1 MYPAAND
8 GVSIQN
14 DFCHWHFNGHL
25 FNARNAMKNLWDQA
39 EAAKCKS
46 DLELRVYSSRLL
58 GRDDALVLHGGG
70 NTSVKLREKNVVG
83 EDEEMLYVKGS
94 GWDLETIEVNGFAPV
109 RMAHLLKLAQL
120 ETLSDPQMVS
130 ELAAN
135 VTRAGAPAPSVETI
149 LHAVIP
155 HKFVDHTHADALLAI
170 TNTDDGE
177 ARVRE
182 IYGEDVIIVPYVM
195 PGFELARVCAERIRA
210 DLRPQTIGMVLLKH
224 GLFSF
229 GGTAEESYM
238 RMISLVER
246 AENYLKKHGAWE
258 VAPLNE
264 IGPIRPIGPIL
275 AALRHDIANTAGFP
289 VVMTTAS
296 DPKSVAFARASNVQE
311 ISQRGPATPDHI
323 LRTKRLPMLGR
334 DVKQYA
340 AAYREYFARNAP
352 HAKEPKTMLDPAPR
366 VILDPEFGLTTVG
379 RTAREAA
386 IARDLYSHTIDV
398 IMRAEKL
405 GGYRALS
412 EEELFEF
419 EYWDLEQAKLRR
431 VGRPAMFAGE
441 IACVT
446 GAASGIGKAC
456 VEALLKRGAAVVGLD
471 LAEQGGE
478 RPDYLGLR
486 CDVTS
491 EDAIADALE
500 KAVRDF
506 GGLDMLILNAGIF
519 PAGTPVESLD
529 AAEWRRVFA
538 VNLDANL
545 TLLRECYPLLKLAP
559 RGGRVVVIGSK
570 NVAAPG
576 PGAAA
581 YSASKAALT
590 QLARVVALEWGAAGI
605 RVNTLHP
612 NAVFDTGIWTDD
624 VLKARAASYGMS
636 VEEYKRNNVL
646 RTEVRRSD
654 VGELAAELCG
664 PIFAKTTGAQIPVDG
679 GNERVI

>member
-1 MYPAAND
+1 
-8 GVSIQN
+8 
-14 DFCHWHFNGHL
+14 
-25 FNARNAMKNLWDQA
+25 MKNLWDPA
-39 EAAKCKS
+39 EAAKCKT
-46 DLELRVYSSRLL
+46 DLDLRVYTSRLL
-58 GRDDALVLHGGG
+58 GRDDTLVLHGGG
-70 NTSVKLREKNVVG
+70 NTSVKVREQNILG
-83 EDEEMLYVKGS
+83 DEEEILYVKGS
-94 GWDLETIEVNGFAPV
+94 GWDLETIEAAGFTPV
-109 RMAHLLKLAQL
+109 RMAHLLKLARL

-135 VTRAGAPAPSVETI
+135 VTRPGAPAPSVETI

-155 HKFVDHTHADALLAI
+155 HKFVDHTHADALIAI
-170 TNTDDGE
+170 TNTEDGE

-182 IYGEDVIIVPYVM
+182 IYGEDVLVVPYVM
-195 PGFELARVCAERIRA
+195 PGFELARACAKQIEAELKPSTKGI
-210 DLRPQTIGMVLLKH
+210 VLLKH
-224 GLFSF
+224 GVFSF
-229 GGTAEESYM
+229 GETAEESYT

-246 AENYLKKHGAWE
+246 AESYLKKKGAWDISL
-258 VAPLNE
+258 PPN
-264 IGPIRPIGPIL
+264 IGPIGRIGPML
-275 AALRHDIANTAGFP
+275 AALRQQIARCAGFP
-289 VVMTTAS
+289 VVLSTS
-296 DPKSVAFARASNVQE
+296 PDPKALAFARSPNVHE

-323 LRTKRLPMLGR
+323 LRTKRLPLLGR
-334 DVKQYA
+334 DVEQYA
-340 AAYREYFARNAP
+340 ASYREYFTRNAP
-352 HAKEPKTMLDPAPR
+352 HAREPKTMLDPAPR
-366 VILDPEFGLTTVG
+366 VVLDPEFGLATVG
-379 RTAREAA
+379 RTAKDAA

-398 IMRAEKL
+398 IKRAETL

-431 VGRPAMFAGE
+431 AGKPAMFAGE

-471 LAEQGGE
+471 VDAQSEE
-478 RPDYLGLR
+478 RADFLGLR

-491 EDAIADALE
+491 ADAISEAIE
-500 KAVRDF
+500 KTVRAF
-506 GGLDMLILNAGIF
+506 GGLDMLILNAGVF
-519 PAGTPVESLD
+519 PASAPIESLTD
-529 AAEWRRVFA
+529 AEWRHVFS
-538 VNLDANL
+538 VNVDANL
-545 TLLRECYPLLKLAP
+545 ALMREAYPLLKLAP

-590 QLARVVALEWGAAGI
+590 QLARVAALEWGVAGI

-624 VLKARAASYGMS
+624 VLKARAASYGIS

-646 RTEVRRSD
+646 KTEVRSAD
-654 VGELAAELCG
+654 VAELAAEMCG
-664 PIFAKTTGAQIPVDG
+664 PLFTKTTGAQIPIDG

>member
-1 MYPAAND
+1 
-8 GVSIQN
+8 
-14 DFCHWHFNGHL
+14 
-25 FNARNAMKNLWDQA
+25 MKNLWDPA

-46 DLELRVYSSRLL
+46 ELELRVYTSRLL
-58 GRDDALVLHGGG
+58 GRDDTLVLHGGG
-70 NTSVKLREKNVVG
+70 NTSVKVRERSVVG
-83 EDEEMLYVKGS
+83 EEEEILYVKGS

-109 RMAHLLKLAQL
+109 RMAHLLKLARL
-120 ETLSDPQMVS
+120 DTLSDPQMVN
-130 ELAAN
+130 ELAAQ
-135 VTRAGAPAPSVETI
+135 VTRVGAPAPSVETI

-155 HKFVDHTHADALLAI
+155 HKFVDHTHADAVLAI

-177 ARVRE
+177 AQVRE
-182 IYGEDVIIVPYVM
+182 LYGDDVIIVPYVM
-195 PGFELARVCAERIRA
+195 PGFELARVCAQRIQA
-210 DLRPQTIGMVLLKH
+210 ELKPSTIGMVLLRH
-224 GLFSF
+224 GIFSF
-229 GGTAEESYM
+229 GATAEESYAG
-238 RMISLVER
+238 MISLVER
-246 AENYLKKHGAWE
+246 AENYLKQRGAWG
-258 VAPLNE
+258 
-264 IGPIRPIGPIL
+264 IPISPIGLMGPMRVPL
-275 AALRHDIANTAGFP
+275 AALREEIAKVAAFP
-289 VVMTTAS
+289 VIVSTDS
-296 DPKSVAFARASNVQE
+296 NPKSLAFARANNVRE
-311 ISQRGPATPDHI
+311 VSQRGPATPDHI

-334 DVKQYA
+334 AVAEYA

-352 HAKEPKTMLDPAPR
+352 QTKEPKTMLDPAPR
-366 VILDPEFGLTTVG
+366 VVLDPDFGLTTVG
-379 RTAREAA
+379 RSAKEAA

-398 IMRAEKL
+398 IGRAEAL

-412 EEELFEF
+412 EEQLFEF

-431 VGRPAMFAGE
+431 AGAPPMFAGE

-456 VEALLKRGAAVVGLD
+456 VEALLKRGAAVIGLD
-471 LAEQGGE
+471 IDPQLATSGKP
-478 RPDYLGLR
+478 RPDYLGLQ

-491 EDAIADALE
+491 DDAISAALE
-500 KAVRDF
+500 KAVRAF

-519 PAGTPVESLD
+519 PAGTPIESLD
-529 AAEWRRVFA
+529 SAEWRRVFA

-545 TLLRECYPLLKLAP
+545 TLLRESYPLLKLAP

-590 QLARVVALEWGAAGI
+590 QLARVAALEWGAAGI

-612 NAVFDTGIWTDD
+612 NAVFDTGIWTDE

-646 RTEVRRSD
+646 KTEVRSSD

-664 PIFAKTTGAQIPVDG
+664 PVFAKTTGAQVPIDG
-679 GNERVI
+679 GNDRVI